1 MTSHVQGAFI
11 SITIITKLKVSM
23 VNTCSHLKAKEV
35 FSTSV

>member
-1 MTSHVQGAFI
+1 MTSQVQGAFI
-11 SITIITKLKVSM
+11 SITSIKKLKVLM